1 MKNKLNIYV
10 TQQYKEISSEFV
22 KLMDLIDIQCVVH
35 IDKLNFIYI
44 SNTYQKENHLIIY
57 PYDKLIQFDWS
68 ECEKNS
74 FFIYLLES
82 YDITNTIIQLF
93 ISHSIHTFY
102 VIKYTHDTN
111 RTISDLYE
119 NKMSYLSIPL
129 HEISEKYEYDIL
141 YYGNMTDRISPIIT
155 ELSLHFNINTV
166 EENCNNLYEHADVSI
181 NKHLSNAQILLIL
194 NDDDAIVSEYT
205 LNQSMRHNIHVI
217 SERNDE
223 LLTNS
228 AFLIPYISNIHFINE
243 ITTSTMEAVIKYLSN
258 FIVTKN
264 NINNFIFL
272 NKLAPFID
280 ININFTNIYEFA
292 LSYKYNDIYKCI
304 NDIKHNK
311 KTFHRFNCYNCIQS
325 IKNIQL
331 QNFDTESKYESVLIE
346 FRKFPHIEFLIRNTI
361 LKLGPTW
368 KHTIVC
374 GNCNY
379 TFVKNIVE
387 NIDSNL
393 TSKINVIHINVS
405 FVDRNLYCS
414 LLTTTNFWEQFS
426 GEKILLYQED
436 TCIFKKNIDDFLKYD
451 YIGAPWPKTQNDNK
465 LNVGNGGF
473 SLRSRKHMIEVI
485 ETIDPSDVNL
495 SLNTRNYIMR
505 SELNCVPE
513 DIYFS
518 TSMIDNKIG
527 VVSTWND
534 ARKFSQESVESEDPF
549 AGHCFWNTNDKHKI
563 MSLMEFKSSNSN
575 NHMLTSIINNFYSRN
590 IISDI
595 LNTNKVIF
603 IDNIYAYFSQKVVNI
618 LNTQW
623 IGILTCFNKVPT
635 DIIDNLLNQ
644 SEFNESITNCVGII
658 VYHRNIPNIHLID
671 NVPIKYLKLP
681 CSVQHIS
688 FDYDI
693 NKDQSKLCCI
703 GCNIEDIATF
713 CEMELEMT
721 FDKSI
726 EFINNINQLYIPN
739 YITDSASKY
748 DIDINIVEN
757 NDISDFIQSLHQRVI
772 FMFAN
777 EYTHTDKIVLFIEH
791 NIPFFIND
799 TDSSREYLGDDYPL
813 YYNDIIHLVTIL
825 NDYSEVQNLIQKGN
839 EYLLQ
844 LDKTD
849 ISFEHF
855 NSEVM
860 KMIN

>member
-1 MKNKLNIYV
+1 M
-10 TQQYKEISSEFV
+10 
-22 KLMDLIDIQCVVH
+22 
-35 IDKLNFIYI
+35 
-44 SNTYQKENHLIIY
+44 
-57 PYDKLIQFDWS
+57 
-68 ECEKNS
+68 
-74 FFIYLLES
+74 
-82 YDITNTIIQLF
+82 
-93 ISHSIHTFY
+93 
-102 VIKYTHDTN
+102 KYTHDTN
-111 RTISDLYE
+111 KSISDLYA
-119 NKMSYLSIPL
+119 NKMTYLSIPL
-129 HEISEKYEYDIL
+129 HEISENYEYDIL

-155 ELSLHFNINTV
+155 ELSLHFNINIV
-166 EENCNNLYEHADVSI
+166 ETNSNNIHENADVSA

-194 NDDDAIVSEYT
+194 NDDDDIISEYT
-205 LNQSMRHNIHVI
+205 LNQSMRHNIHII

-223 LLTNS
+223 LLTKS
-228 AFLIPYISNIHFINE
+228 SLLAPYINNMRFINE
-243 ITTSTMEAVIKYLSN
+243 ITTLTIESVIKYLSN
-258 FIVTKN
+258 FIITKT
-264 NINNFIFL
+264 NINNFLFL

-361 LKLGPTW
+361 LKLGPKW

-374 GNCNY
+374 GNFNY

-387 NIDSNL
+387 NIDSDL

-414 LLTTTNFWEQFS
+414 LLTTANFWKQFS
-426 GEKILLYQED
+426 GDKILLYQED
-436 TCIFKKNIDDFLKYD
+436 TCIFKKNIDDFIKYD
-451 YIGAPWPKTQNDNK
+451 YIGAPWPKNQNDNR

-485 ETIDPSDVNL
+485 ETINTSDVKL
-495 SLNTRNYIMR
+495 SLNTKNYIVR

-534 ARKFSQESVESEDPF
+534 ARKFSQESVESSDPF
-549 AGHCFWNTNDKHKI
+549 GGHCFWNTNDKHKI
-563 MSLMEFKSSNSN
+563 ITLLTAKQANN
-575 NHMLTSIINNFYSRN
+575 NHMLTSIVNNFYSRN

-595 LNTNKVIF
+595 LNTRKIIF
-603 IDNIYAYFSQKVVNI
+603 IDNIYAYFSKKVVNI

-623 IGILTCFNKVPT
+623 IGILTCFEESPN
-635 DIIDNLLNQ
+635 DIIDNILTQ
-644 SEFNESITNCVGII
+644 FEFNESITNCVGII
-658 VYHRNIPNIHLID
+658 VYHSKIPNIHLID
-671 NVPIKYLKLP
+671 TVPIKYLKLP
-681 CSVQHIS
+681 CIVRDIS
-688 FDYDI
+688 FDYNI
-693 NKDQSKLCCI
+693 NRDQNKLCCI
-703 GCNIEDIATF
+703 GCNIEDITTF
-713 CEMELEMT
+713 CEMELEQT
-721 FDKSI
+721 FDKSM
-726 EFINNINQLYIPN
+726 EFINNINQLSIPN
-739 YITDSASKY
+739 YITDSACKY
-748 DIDINIVEN
+748 DIDINIIAN
-757 NDISDFIQSLHQRVI
+757 KDIPDFIQSLHQRVI

-777 EYTHTDKIVLFIEH
+777 EYTHTDKIVLLIEH
-791 NIPFFIND
+791 NVPFFINK
-799 TDSSREYLGDDYPL
+799 TDSSCEYLGDEYPL
-813 YYNDIIHLVTIL
+813 FYDTISQLVTIL
-825 NDYSEVQNLIQKGN
+825 NDYSEVQTLIQKGH

-844 LDKTD
+844 MDKSD
-849 ISFEHF
+849 ISFEYF